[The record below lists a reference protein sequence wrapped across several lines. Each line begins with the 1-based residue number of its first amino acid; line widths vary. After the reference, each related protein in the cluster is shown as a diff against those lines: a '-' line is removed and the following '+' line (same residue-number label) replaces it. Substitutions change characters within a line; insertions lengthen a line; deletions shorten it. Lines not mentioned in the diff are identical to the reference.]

1 MKHFLS
7 LQDIPD
13 FDTAILEAIALKKDP
28 LSDKKLGRDKTLGL
42 LFFNASLRTR
52 ISTQKAAKNLSLEV
66 MVMNFSQEGWQL
78 EYEDGTVMNSGKAE
92 HIKEAAGVLSGY
104 CDLIGVRAFAELQS
118 CEEDQ
123 KEKVLLGFAKHASV
137 PIINLESAL
146 DHPLQGFA
154 DAITITEQLG
164 EQVLPSLKKEGT
176 APKVVLSWAP
186 HPRALPHAVAN
197 SFIAAMK
204 RLHIDFSI
212 THPKGYELDPLIT
225 GNTPIEHDQEKALAG
240 AEVVYVKN
248 WSSFKDYGKVMCED
262 PSWTITSEKIGN
274 AQCMHCLPVRRNVVI
289 ADAVLDSD
297 KSLVLAQA
305 NNRTYAA
312 QWVLRELLKTRP

>member
-1 MKHFLS
+1 MKHYLS

-13 FDTAILEAIALKKDP
+13 FDKAILEAIALKKDP
-28 LSDKKLGRDKTLGL
+28 LSDKTLGQDKTLGL

-52 ISTQKAAKNLSLEV
+52 ISTQKAAKNLGLEV
-66 MVMNFSQEGWQL
+66 MVMNFSQEGWRL
-78 EYEDGTVMNSGKAE
+78 EYEDGAVMNSGKAE

-164 EQVLPSLKKEGT
+164 
-176 APKVVLSWAP
+176 
-186 HPRALPHAVAN
+186 
-197 SFIAAMK
+197 
-204 RLHIDFSI
+204 
-212 THPKGYELDPLIT
+212 
-225 GNTPIEHDQEKALAG
+225 
-240 AEVVYVKN
+240 
-248 WSSFKDYGKVMCED
+248 
-262 PSWTITSEKIGN
+262 
-274 AQCMHCLPVRRNVVI
+274 
-289 ADAVLDSD
+289 
-297 KSLVLAQA
+297 
-305 NNRTYAA
+305 
-312 QWVLRELLKTRP
+312 